1 MVSPCEK
8 CLYFASGLYSETGFC
23 LRYIVYRGRGK
34 LVYDF
39 ASNARKDES
48 KCGLS
53 ARLFVPREKGTRGVL
68 SQDRTGLDCSPRRRT
83 KDEFSW
89 YQPDL

>member
-8 CLYFASGLYSETGFC
+8 CLYFASGLYTGNGFC
-23 LRYIVYRGRGK
+23 LRYKERGK
-34 LVYDF
+34 YDL

-53 ARLFVPREKGTRGVL
+53 ARLFVPRTRNVL
-68 SQDRTGLDCSPRRRT
+68 SQGHIVLDDSPRRYT

>member
-1 MVSPCEK
+1 MGSPCEK
-8 CLYFASGLYSETGFC
+8 CLYFASGLYSDTGFC
-23 LRYIVYRGRGK
+23 VRYIIYRGRGK

-53 ARLFVPREKGTRGVL
+53 ARLFVPRTHGGV
-68 SQDRTGLDCSPRRRT
+68 SQGRTVLDDSPRRRT